1 MNKIRD
7 LIYNISDILVT
18 LVIITAALVLIG
30 WRVSAI
36 MDYGNSGSS
45 LSSDLQD
52 VIASQIS
59 SLTGSDSED
68 SGEPDAGADDET
80 SEGNS
85 TGTDSGDSDNAGE
98 NGNGASEDETPQD
111 PTQNTASAA
120 ARSFTVNSSQSAE
133 SIAASLESAGLIP
146 DQKTFLDA
154 VYAADVDTKLKAG
167 TFSIPEGAS
176 SEQIIEILTK

>member
-36 MDYGNSGSS
+36 MDYGNSGKS

-59 SLTGSDSED
+59 SLTGSDSEE
-68 SGEPDAGADDET
+68 SGDAGADDEAA
-80 SEGNS
+80 EGNS
-85 TGTDSGDSDNAGE
+85 TDSSASDNAGE
-98 NGNGASEDETPQD
+98 NRNGASEGETPQD
-111 PTQNTASAA
+111 PAQSSASGES
-120 ARSFTVNSSQSAE
+120 RKFTVNSSESAE

-154 VYAADVDTKLKAG
+154 VYAAHVDTKLKAG

-176 SEQIIEILTK
+176 AEQIIEILTK

>member
-36 MDYGNSGSS
+36 MDYGNSGKS

-59 SLTGSDSED
+59 SLTGSDSE
-68 SGEPDAGADDET
+68 E
-80 SEGNS
+80 
-85 TGTDSGDSDNAGE
+85 SGDAGE
-98 NGNGASEDETPQD
+98 NRNGASEGETPQD
-111 PTQNTASAA
+111 PAQSSASGES
-120 ARSFTVNSSQSAE
+120 RKFTVNSSESAE

-154 VYAADVDTKLKAG
+154 VYAAHVDTKLKAG

>member
-59 SLTGSDSED
+59 SLTGSDSE
-68 SGEPDAGADDET
+68 
-80 SEGNS
+80 
-85 TGTDSGDSDNAGE
+85 
-98 NGNGASEDETPQD
+98 
-111 PTQNTASAA
+111 
-120 ARSFTVNSSQSAE
+120 
-133 SIAASLESAGLIP
+133 
-146 DQKTFLDA
+146 
-154 VYAADVDTKLKAG
+154 
-167 TFSIPEGAS
+167 
-176 SEQIIEILTK
+176 

>member
-36 MDYGNSGSS
+36 MDYGNSGKS

-59 SLTGSDSED
+59 SLTGSDSEE
-68 SGEPDAGADDET
+68 SGDAGADDEAA
-80 SEGNS
+80 EGNS
-85 TGTDSGDSDNAGE
+85 TGTDGGDSDNAGE
-98 NGNGASEDETPQD
+98 NRNGASEGETPQD
-111 PTQNTASAA
+111 PAQSSASGES
-120 ARSFTVNSSQSAE
+120 RKFTVNSSESAE

-154 VYAADVDTKLKAG
+154 VYAAHVDTKLKAG